1 MKISIDID
9 ATPEEA
15 RRFFGLPDVG
25 PMQDALLSEMTE
37 RMRTSLANME
47 PEALW
52 SQWMPGA
59 AGASQGIES
68 VRQFWEQAMHTSFSG
83 AKSRQS
89 GSD

>member
-68 VRQFWEQAMHTSFSG
+68 VRQFWEQAMQTSFSG
-83 AKSRQS
+83 AKSRQP